1 MEATSMWYEKLDYKV
16 DIDRLRKEVEDNVFT
31 LGSQVIQGEEFETPQ
46 YRGFG
51 GWSLLTR
58 TGDWHDGWEVYHSDD
73 KETND
78 LFFPNGQYN
87 YKAMKFLNV
96 AHDSGLEH
104 DKPTPG
110 CVGYIAEVLNDLEEL
125 GFYPR
130 RARVS
135 CLQAHSKSLVHR
147 DAVTDNYMA
156 RIHIPLITN
165 EKCIHMCDGENLHMP
180 ADGSVYMIWVNVWHQ
195 IRNDSDEDRYHIIMD
210 AYDTKRITNSFKY
223 MGDFSQLQEQ
233 AKQYRKNI
241 DAVELTPADIE
252 FFERIKQK
260 FVTKK

>member
-1 MEATSMWYEKLDYKV
+1 MWYEKLDYKV
-16 DIDRLRKEVEDNVFT
+16 DIDRLRKEVEDKVFS
-31 LGSQVIQGEEFETPQ
+31 LGPQVIQGEDYETEQ

-104 DKPTPG
+104 DKPTPA
-110 CVGYIAEVLNDLEEL
+110 CVGYIAEVLNDLEQL

-135 CLQAHSKSLVHR
+135 CLQAHSKSLVHK
-147 DAVTDNYMA
+147 DSASNNYMA
-156 RIHIPLITN
+156 RIHIPLVTN
-165 EKCIHMCDGENLHMP
+165 EKCVHICDGQNLHMP
-180 ADGSVYMIWVNVWHQ
+180 ADGSVYILWVNVWHQ

-210 AYDTKRITNSFKY
+210 AYDTKRITKDFKY
-223 MGDFSQLQEQ
+223 MGDFSQLQNQ

-241 DAVELTPADIE
+241 DEVELTPSDVE
-252 FFERIKQK
+252 FFERIRQK

>member
-1 MEATSMWYEKLDYKV
+1 MWYEKLDYKV
-16 DIDRLRKEVEDNVFT
+16 DIDRLRKAVEDNVFT
-31 LGSQVIQGEEFETPQ
+31 LGSQVIQGEEYETEQ

-104 DKPTPG
+104 DKPTPA
-110 CVGYIAEVLNDLEEL
+110 CVGYIAEVLNDLEQL

-135 CLQAHSKSLVHR
+135 CLQAHSKSLVHK
-147 DAVTDNYMA
+147 DSSSGNYMA
-156 RIHIPLITN
+156 RIHIPLYTN
-165 EKCIHMCDGENLHMP
+165 EKCVHMCDGQNLHMP
-180 ADGSVYMIWVNVWHQ
+180 ADGSVYILWVNVWHQ

-210 AYDTKRITNSFKY
+210 AYDTKRITNDFKY

-233 AKQYRKNI
+233 AKKYRENI
-241 DAVELTPADIE
+241 DAVELTPSDVE
-252 FFERIKQK
+252 FFEKIKQK

>member
-1 MEATSMWYEKLDYKV
+1 MWYEKLDYKV
-16 DIDRLRKEVEDNVFT
+16 DIDRLRKEVEDKVFS
-31 LGSQVIQGEEFETPQ
+31 LGPQVIQGEEYETPQ

-104 DKPTPG
+104 DKPTPA
-110 CVGYIAEVLNDLEEL
+110 CVGYIAEVLNDLEQL

-135 CLQAHSKSLVHR
+135 CLQAHSKSLVHK
-147 DAVTDNYMA
+147 DSASNNYMA

-165 EKCIHMCDGENLHMP
+165 KKCVHICDGQNLHMP
-180 ADGSVYMIWVNVWHQ
+180 ADGSVYILWVNVWHQ

-210 AYDTKRITNSFKY
+210 AYDTKRITNDFKY
-223 MGDFSQLQEQ
+223 MGDFSQLQNQ
-233 AKQYRKNI
+233 AKEYRKNI
-241 DAVELTPADIE
+241 DAVELTPSDIE
-252 FFERIKQK
+252 FFEKVKQK

>member
-1 MEATSMWYEKLDYKV
+1 MWYEKLDYKV

-31 LGSQVIQGEEFETPQ
+31 LGPQVIQGEDYETEQ
-46 YRGFG
+46 YHGFG

-87 YKAMKFLNV
+87 YKAMKYLNV

-104 DKPTPG
+104 DKPTPA
-110 CVGYIAEVLNDLEEL
+110 CVGYIKEVLDDLENL

-135 CLQAHSKSLVHR
+135 CLQAHSKSLVHK
-147 DAVTDNYMA
+147 DSSSNNYMA

-165 EKCIHMCDGENLHMP
+165 KDCVHICDGQNLHMP
-180 ADGSVYMIWVNVWHQ
+180 ADGSVYMVWVNVWHQ
-195 IRNDSDEDRYHIIMD
+195 IRNDSDQDRYHIIMD
-210 AYDTKRITNSFKY
+210 AYDTKRITNEFKY
-223 MGDFSQLQEQ
+223 MGDFSQLQQQ
-233 AKQYRKNI
+233 AIQYRKNI
-241 DAVELTPADIE
+241 DEAELTPSDME
-252 FFERIKQK
+252 FFERIRQK

>member
-1 MEATSMWYEKLDYKV
+1 MWYEKLDYKV
-16 DIDRLRKEVEDNVFT
+16 DIDRLRKEVEENVFT
-31 LGSQVIQGEEFETPQ
+31 LGPQVIQGEEYETPQ
-46 YRGFG
+46 YHGFG
-51 GWSLLTR
+51 GWSLMTR
-58 TGDWHDGWEVYHSDD
+58 TGDWHEGWEVYHSDD

-87 YKAMKFLNV
+87 YKAMKFLDV

-104 DKPTPG
+104 DKPTPA
-110 CVGYIAEVLNDLEEL
+110 CVGYIAEVLNDLEQL

-135 CLQAHSKSLVHR
+135 CLQAHSKSLVHK
-147 DAVTDNYMA
+147 DSASNNYMA

-165 EKCIHMCDGENLHMP
+165 EKCVHICDGQNLHMP
-180 ADGSVYMIWVNVWHQ
+180 ADGSVYMMWVNVWHQ

-223 MGDFSQLQEQ
+223 MGDFSQLQQQ
-233 AKQYRKNI
+233 AIEYRKNM
-241 DAVELTPADIE
+241 DAVELTPSDIE
-252 FFERIKQK
+252 FFERVKQK
-260 FVTKK
+260 FVTKKNV

>member
-1 MEATSMWYEKLDYKV
+1 MWYEKLDYKV
-16 DIDRLRKEVEDNVFT
+16 DIDRLRKEVEDKVFS
-31 LGSQVIQGEEFETPQ
+31 LGPQVIQGEEYETPQ

-104 DKPTPG
+104 DKPTPA
-110 CVGYIAEVLNDLEEL
+110 CVGYIAEVLNDLEQL

-135 CLQAHSKSLVHR
+135 CLQAHSKSLVHK
-147 DAVTDNYMA
+147 DSASNNYMA

-165 EKCIHMCDGENLHMP
+165 EKCVHICDGQNLHMP
-180 ADGSVYMIWVNVWHQ
+180 ADGSVYILWVNVWHQ

-210 AYDTKRITNSFKY
+210 AYDTKRITNDFKY
-223 MGDFSQLQEQ
+223 MGDFSQLQAQ
-233 AKQYRKNI
+233 AKKYRENI
-241 DAVELTPADIE
+241 DAVELTPDDIE

>member
-1 MEATSMWYEKLDYKV
+1 MWYEKLDYKV
-16 DIDRLRKEVEDNVFT
+16 DIDKLRKAVEDNVFT
-31 LGSQVIQGEEFETPQ
+31 LGSQVIQGEEYETPQ

-96 AHDSGLEH
+96 SHDSGLEH
-104 DKPTPG
+104 DKPTPA
-110 CVGYIAEVLNDLEEL
+110 CVGYIAEVLNDLEQL

-135 CLQAHSKSLVHR
+135 CLQAHSKSLVHK
-147 DAVTDNYMA
+147 DSSSGNYMA
-156 RIHIPLITN
+156 RIHIP
-165 EKCIHMCDGENLHMP
+165 
-180 ADGSVYMIWVNVWHQ
+180 
-195 IRNDSDEDRYHIIMD
+195 
-210 AYDTKRITNSFKY
+210 
-223 MGDFSQLQEQ
+223 
-233 AKQYRKNI
+233 
-241 DAVELTPADIE
+241 
-252 FFERIKQK
+252 
-260 FVTKK
+260 

>member
-1 MEATSMWYEKLDYKV
+1 MWYEKLDYKV
-16 DIDRLRKEVEDNVFT
+16 DIDRLRKEVEDKVFT
-31 LGSQVIQGEEFETPQ
+31 LGSQVIQGEDYETEQ
-46 YRGFG
+46 YHGFG

-73 KETND
+73 EETNNI
-78 LFFPNGQYN
+78 FFPNGQYN

-104 DKPTPG
+104 DKPTPA
-110 CVGYIAEVLNDLEEL
+110 CVGYIAEVLNDLDQL
-125 GFYPR
+125 GFMPR

-135 CLQAHSKSLVHR
+135 CLQAHSKSLVHK
-147 DAVTDNYMA
+147 DAATSNYMA

-165 EKCIHMCDGENLHMP
+165 EKCVHICEGQNLHMP
-180 ADGSVYMIWVNVWHQ
+180 ADGSVYIMWVNLWHQ

-210 AYDTKRITNSFKY
+210 AYDTKRITKDFKY
-223 MGDFSQLQEQ
+223 MGDFSQLEAQ
-233 AKQYRKNI
+233 AKSYRENI
-241 DAVELTPADIE
+241 DAVELTPEDLVYYENI
-252 FFERIKQK
+252 RQK

>member
-1 MEATSMWYEKLDYKV
+1 MWYEKLDYKV
-16 DIDRLRKEVEDNVFT
+16 DINRLRKEVEDNVFS
-31 LGSQVIQGEEFETPQ
+31 LGPQVIQGEEYETEQ
-46 YRGFG
+46 YQGFG

-96 AHDSGLEH
+96 SHDSGLEH
-104 DKPTPG
+104 DKPTPA
-110 CVGYIAEVLNDLEEL
+110 CVGYIAEVLNDLERL

-147 DAVTDNYMA
+147 DSVSNNYMA

-165 EKCIHMCDGENLHMP
+165 EKCVHMCDGQNLHMP
-180 ADGSVYMIWVNVWHQ
+180 ADGSVYILWVNVWHQ
-195 IRNDSDEDRYHIIMD
+195 IRNDSDKDRHHIIMD
-210 AYDTKRITNSFKY
+210 AYDTNRITKHFKY
-223 MGDFSQLQEQ
+223 MGDFAQLQNQ
-233 AKQYRKNI
+233 AKEYRKNI
-241 DAVELTPADIE
+241 DAVDLTPSDIE
-252 FFERIKQK
+252 FFKIIKQK

>member
-110 CVGYIAEVLNDLEEL
+110 CVGYIAEVINDLEEL

-165 EKCIHMCDGENLHMP
+165 EKCIHMCDGQNLHMP